1 MSFFRLGRRP
11 FYKNKEVAAASFA
24 SQLPS
29 VSTTAQDDIIIRA
42 KTKFDNTG
50 SEMVIVTRDGVKKM
64 TETITITENT
74 QNLVIS
80 QSGAAFGTDVIIN
93 AGVYVWSDNTA
104 LPALTATAPVNI
116 INYGYIMGKG
126 GVGGYRADNA
136 GAGGPAISLQS
147 AGCSVQNMAGGY
159 IAGGGGGGAGSPNS
173 GADECGNGGGG
184 AGGGNGGGLL
194 SSRLGGAGGGLGA
207 SGADGQTRVSSRSR
221 GYGGNAGGGGGQGR
235 NDGSGGG
242 GGGRNV
248 VNATGGLGAYGT
260 GYANGG
266 NGGSGG
272 FAGGGGGA
280 WAGGGGGGFGA
291 QGGSSHNGY
300 WAGKLG
306 GSAITSTLS
315 YTLSNSGTIY
325 GAA

>member
-11 FYKNKEVAAASFA
+11 FYKNKEVAASAFA

-29 VSTTAQDDIIIRA
+29 VESVQQDTLVIKAR
-42 KTKFDNTG
+42 TKFDNTG
-50 SEMVIVTRDGVKKM
+50 SELVIHTRDGKQKA
-64 TETITITENT
+64 TDTITITENT
-74 QNLVIS
+74 QNLTIT
-80 QSGAAFGTDVIIN
+80 QSGGLFGTEVIIN
-93 AGVYVWSDNTA
+93 PGVYVWSDSTS
-104 LPALTATAPVNI
+104 LPALTATVPVTI
-116 INYGYIMGKG
+116 TNYGYIMGKG

-136 GAGGPAISLQS
+136 GVGGPAISLAAS
-147 AGCSVQNMAGGY
+147 GCSVQNMQGGY

-194 SSRLGGAGGGLGA
+194 SSRRGGAGGAIGQ

-248 VNATGGLGAYGT
+248 VNATGGIGAYGT
-260 GYANGG
+260 SFANGG

-272 FAGGGGGA
+272 FAGGMGGA

-291 QGGSSHNGY
+291 QGGASHSGY
-300 WAGKLG
+300 WAGKAG
-306 GSAITSTLS
+306 GAAISATLS

-325 GAA
+325 GIT